1 MQLNNAAELASG
13 RWHGILTALGVPQEF
28 LTGKHGPCPI
38 CGGKD
43 RFRFDNK
50 NGRGTWICN
59 QCGSGDGYKM
69 LEAFHGWGF
78 KHALEEVKS
87 VVGIVQ
93 PEQSKDE
100 QTEAKKIAALRKTW
114 EESKPVTKGD
124 PVWNYLKSRGVITTF
139 VPSVIR
145 YHPAL
150 TYRNGNVTTKHPAMV
165 AAVTY
170 PDQKCASIHRTYLTL
185 DGKKANVESPKKLMP
200 GRTLKGVSIKLG
212 KPDDVLG
219 VAEGIETALAAMMRF
234 GFPVWSC
241 VSSSIL
247 AGFEPPKE
255 VRKIVV
261 FSDNDHKFGGQAA
274 AYSLAHRLAVSGYE
288 VEVRVPTVEGTDWAD
303 YGI

>member
-1 MQLNNAAELASG
+1 
-13 RWHGILTALGVPQEF
+13 
-28 LTGKHGPCPI
+28 
-38 CGGKD
+38 
-43 RFRFDNK
+43 
-50 NGRGTWICN
+50 
-59 QCGSGDGYKM
+59 M

-100 QTEAKKIAALRKTW
+100 QTEAKKNRRASQDLGRVQTCD
-114 EESKPVTKGD
+114 ERRSGG
-124 PVWNYLKSRGVITTF
+124 NYLKSRGVITTF

-150 TYRNGNVTTKHPAMV
+150 TYRNRNVTTKHPAMV

-200 GRTLKGVSIKLG
+200 GRTLKGVSISFG

-241 VSSSIL
+241 FPRQSSPVS
-247 AGFEPPKE
+247 EPPKE
-255 VRKIVV
+255 VRTIVV
-261 FSDNDHKFGGQAA
+261 FSDNDPKFGGQAA
-274 AYSLAHRLAVSGYE
+274 VIPSLTGWRFLAMKSK
-288 VEVRVPTVEGTDWAD
+288 
-303 YGI
+303 